1 MESQITR
8 QAVEAIILDA
18 LRMCNEA
25 RLPDQQIPV
34 ANDTPLFGRDAHLD
48 SMGLVALLLDIE
60 DALVDQGHDVALS
73 DEKAMSEKNSP
84 FRDVQTLADYIEK
97 QLS

>member
-1 MESQITR
+1 MESQINR
-8 QAVEAIILDA
+8 QAVEAIILNA
-18 LRMCNEA
+18 VRLCNEA

-34 ANDTPLFGRDAHLD
+34 ASDTPLFGRDAYLD

-60 DALVDQGHDVALS
+60 DTLVDQGYDVALS